1 MSELKAVAE
10 YLGFQ
15 PEDGKEV
22 TIDDIKATVQKDYV
36 AVAHIGN
43 RKDLIDPYISQE
55 IGKFAGST
63 QTALI
68 SNIKELGIEVAHS
81 DYNGK
86 KITEILPDV
95 FGKIKARF
103 DEFKTAKPDEVL
115 QKKFEQREKEFATL
129 SENYQKVQQDY
140 DGYKSQV
147 QAEKVNTAKKL
158 IQQSAYGGINW
169 KTNASDLEKTG
180 FRATIESQFDIEVAE
195 DGSHFAVYRSGDK
208 KGSRVS
214 NPAVANK
221 FMTFD
226 ELVKHE
232 ATTLKLIAD
241 PREGNPTRPTNQQQ
255 QRQTQANEFG
265 SGQRPLKRLNPR
277 AGTGG

>member
-10 YLGFQ
+10 YLGFK

-43 RKDLIDPYISQE
+43 RKDLIDPFISQE

-68 SNIKELGIEVAHS
+68 SNIKDLGIEVAHS
-81 DYNGK
+81 DYSGK

-115 QKKFEQREKEFATL
+115 QKKFEQREKEFSTL
-129 SENYQKVQQDY
+129 SEQYQKTQQEF

-147 QAEKVNTAKKL
+147 QADKINTAKKL
-158 IQQSAYGGINW
+158 IQQSAYGGVNW
-169 KTNASDLEKTG
+169 KTNASELEKTG
-180 FRATIESQFDIEVAE
+180 FRATIENQYDIEVAE
-195 DGSHFAVYRSGDK
+195 DGSHFAVHRIGDK

-214 NPAVANK
+214 NPSVANK

-241 PREGNPTRPTNQQQ
+241 PREGNSTRPTHQPQ
-255 QRQTQANEFG
+255 QRQTQVNEFG
-265 SGQRPLKRLNPR
+265 EGQRPIKRLNPR
-277 AGTGG
+277 AGVGG